1 MTRII
6 CVGYEI
12 PGFTEDAQA
21 FSSDQ
26 SLLDADIVLF
36 NPTLAEYSAESSYLG
51 KRRLYES
58 DSARAVEDSRRWR
71 SELAEAV
78 KAGKTVIV
86 YLSPHEE
93 VYVHLGQKQTSG
105 TGRNQKVTLI
115 VEPLTNYSCLPFDLG
130 TIVPKGGRE
139 IRAVADLK
147 WLAPY
152 WTEFGAQSPYKVYLK
167 GPKGTPVLPT
177 TAADAVVGL
186 VIKSGK
192 GTVVLVPPV
201 QYDRDQFVATNKKG
215 EAHWTKEAMAFG
227 ARLANAFI
235 ELDRAARAEFEV
247 TPAPSWTNDPR
258 FAVPSEAAIE
268 GNMAAIDASIQ
279 ELRAKRE
286 RLQSEAA
293 AAGAIRDLLF
303 ESGKPLERAVLRAL
317 KALGFQ
323 AEQLREGQS
332 EFDAVF
338 ISSEGR
344 CIGEAEGKN
353 DKAIAIEKLDQ
364 LERNIREDFDRPGTT
379 EYAKGVLFGNAF
391 RLRAPAE
398 RSDYFTQKCLS
409 AAARSSIALVRTPNL
424 FEIVRYLEQTPN
436 PEYAT
441 ACRAAI
447 FAASG
452 TVVTFPPIPP
462 VARAAV
468 EAV

>member
-6 CVGYEI
+6 SVGCDI
-12 PGFTEDAQA
+12 PGFSEDAHA

-36 NPTLAEYSAESSYLG
+36 NPTLAEYDSESLYLG
-51 KRRLYES
+51 KRRLYDS

-78 KAGKTVIV
+78 KAGKTVMV
-86 YLSPHEE
+86 YLTPYEE
-93 VYVHLGQKQTSG
+93 VYVHLGNKQTSG
-105 TGRNQKVTLI
+105 TGRGQKVTLI

-139 IRAVADLK
+139 IRPVADLK

-152 WTEFGAQSPYKVYLK
+152 WTEFGSQSPFKVYLK
-167 GPKGTPVLPT
+167 APKGTPVLST

-192 GTVVLVPPV
+192 GTVLLVPPV
-201 QYDRDQFVATNKKG
+201 QYDRDRFVATNKKG
-215 EAHWTKEAMAFG
+215 NSHWTKEAIAFG
-227 ARLANAFI
+227 ARLTNALI
-235 ELDRAARAEFEV
+235 ELDRAARAEFEI
-247 TPAPSWTNDPR
+247 TPAPSWINDPR
-258 FAVPSEAAIE
+258 FAVPSEGAMEAKVAAIE
-268 GNMAAIDASIQ
+268 ASIE

-286 RLQSEAA
+286 RIESEAA
-293 AAGAIRDLLF
+293 TAGAVRDLLF
-303 ESGKPLERAVLRAL
+303 ESGKPLERAILRAL

-323 AEQLREGQS
+323 AEQFREGQS

-338 ISSEGR
+338 SSPEGR

-353 DKAIAIEKLDQ
+353 DKAVAIEKLDQ
-364 LERNIREDFDRPGTT
+364 LERNIREDFDRPGTA

-391 RLRAPAE
+391 RLRALSE
-398 RSDYFTQKCLS
+398 RPDYFTRKCL
-409 AAARSSIALVRTPNL
+409 AAATRSSIALVRTPDL

-452 TVVTFPPIPP
+452 AVVTFPPVPLRAP
-462 VARAAV
+462 VDV
-468 EAV
+468 EAA